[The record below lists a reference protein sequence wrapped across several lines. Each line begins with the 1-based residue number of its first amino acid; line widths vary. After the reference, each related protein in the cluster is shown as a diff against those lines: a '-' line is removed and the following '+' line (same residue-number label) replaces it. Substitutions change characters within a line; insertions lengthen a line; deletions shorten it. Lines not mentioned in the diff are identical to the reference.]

1 MGRRYYGRYYMGGFS
16 VPKPNY
22 SKLINDNDK
31 AKLLLA
37 RDKDF
42 KDFVENWDKDN
53 PNLLGWTLGDFYT
66 AYMSGQP
73 SLF

>member
-16 VPKPNY
+16 VPKQNY
-22 SKLINDNDK
+22 SKLISTDDK

>member
-1 MGRRYYGRYYMGGFS
+1 MGGFS

-22 SKLINDNDK
+22 SKLISNDDK

-66 AYMSGQP
+66 TYMSGQP